1 MFICTCQLVFWAHWH
16 FVKMRC
22 LRKSWSALEACR
34 VFKVE
39 GRDSHFLSGPNL
51 KKGQIQSN
59 INHFKLRSFRST
71 IVIEQTSGKR
81 PVAGGNKKPFDNHKV
96 RFFPRSAQ
104 HLHKPK
110 RAMSGCQHQ
119 AGHIYTPIFSQRDS
133 RIHWYMNTCISGIG
147 SCKKHAKTTM
157 MQPLTAQKSRHRARR
172 MDGFTLLFFSSPNEY
187 VSGALS
193 LNKHC

>member
-1 MFICTCQLVFWAHWH
+1 M
-16 FVKMRC
+16 
-22 LRKSWSALEACR
+22 
-34 VFKVE
+34 E

-59 INHFKLRSFRST
+59 INHFKLCSFRST

-96 RFFPRSAQ
+96 RFFPRSPQ

-119 AGHIYTPIFSQRDS
+119 SGHIYTPIFSQRDS
-133 RIHWYMNTCISGIG
+133 YTLIHEYMYQRHRQLQEARKNNNDAATDCTEKQTQSQTDGRIHTLIFPKSKRTCKW
-147 SCKKHAKTTM
+147 CVELK
-157 MQPLTAQKSRHRARR
+157 Q
-172 MDGFTLLFFSSPNEY
+172 TLL
-187 VSGALS
+187 
-193 LNKHC
+193 K